1 MSIGKTNAGGGVQL
15 GCKVIGSLTEP
26 ANPKGNTIWVK
37 TNIAITKTNIQPTT
51 PSGDTNTVTGVVWIQ
66 DNASTWVSPNFS
78 FTNSTKIHMRCF
90 PGKTYQYNGSKWVK
104 KDAYIRQSNKWVQIS
119 AEFSATI
126 TVTYPSGSTLTCS
139 NGSTTLTATTT
150 TGSYTFT
157 VPSSGTWTIK
167 AVSGSQSASKTVSI
181 TSDGQSASVTL
192 SFTLYLY
199 NAGDQYTSTTG
210 GWAGVKCGTS
220 YANSGAHTIN
230 SNNITITLNA
240 YSCWGLYTKNKVDIT
255 NYTKLVVEYSGTNIS
270 ASDPKREFQ
279 MEVLN
284 DLTTGEW
291 SFKNR
296 AASKATTS
304 SGATS
309 MTLDISSVSGSKYIA
324 FEYGTS
330 GSADTTGVKIT
341 KVYLSQ

>member
-1 MSIGKTNAGGGVQL
+1 MGQAFLHGNGGSL
-15 GCKVIGSLTEP
+15 RLNCKVIVSATEP
-26 ANPKGNTIWVK
+26 ANPKANTIWVESS
-37 TNIAITKTNIQPTT
+37 IALNVVAIQPST
-51 PSGDTNTVTGVVWIQ
+51 PSGSANLVKGNVWIK
-66 DNASTWVSPNFS
+66 DASSTWTSPNFN
-78 FTNSTKIHMRCF
+78 FTNSSKIGMRCF
-90 PGKTYQYNGSKWVK
+90 PGLTYQYDGSKWVK
-104 KDAYIRQSNKWVQIS
+104 KNAYIRQSNKWVQIS
-119 AEFSATI
+119 SEFSATI
-126 TVTYPSGSTLTCS
+126 AVTYPSGSTLTCS

-157 VPSSGTWTIK
+157 VPSSGTWTVK
-167 AVSGSQSASKTVSI
+167 AVSGSQSASKSVSI
-181 TSDGQSASVTL
+181 TSDGQSASVSL
-192 SFTLYLY
+192 SYTLYLY
-199 NAGDQYTSTTG
+199 NAGNQYTSTTG
-210 GWAGVKCGTS
+210 GWTGVKCGTS

-255 NYTKLVVEYSGTNIS
+255 NYTKLVVEYSGANIS

-279 MEVLN
+279 MEVLS

-291 SFKNR
+291 NFKNR

-304 SGATS
+304 SSATS

-330 GSADTTGVKIT
+330 GAADTTGVKIT
-341 KVYLSQ
+341 KVYLS